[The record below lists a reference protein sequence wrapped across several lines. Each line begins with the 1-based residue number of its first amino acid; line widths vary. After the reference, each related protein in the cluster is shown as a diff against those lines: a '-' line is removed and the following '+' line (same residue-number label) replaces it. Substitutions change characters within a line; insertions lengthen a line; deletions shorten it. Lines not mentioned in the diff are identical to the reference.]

1 LPAARVPVPTLLDC
15 GLGKQARCVWP
26 GHDMRRSW
34 ADLDV
39 AAGTTVGLGCRC
51 SRYAADNPAAVT
63 LDHRF
68 RMSGAQRSGR
78 PEMFTWPSRHDELL
92 YWSCSRIALGIR
104 RRCRRSQT
112 ESTSARSSSARRRVI
127 ADARSWGSSILVR
140 FNHGCSWERPTLWRA
155 LIHASGVRGDRPLA
169 VSCHRAVGDCPVP
182 G

>member
-1 LPAARVPVPTLLDC
+1 MPAARVPVPPLLDC

-26 GHDMRRSW
+26 GHDMRRSR
-34 ADLDV
+34 ADLNV
-39 AAGTTVGLGCRC
+39 ATGTTVGLGCRC

-112 ESTSARSSSARRRVI
+112 EKRVCSLLLRSAARDCRRSQLGIEHISQIQSWMVVETATFLAC
-127 ADARSWGSSILVR
+127 ADARLWVQGCRPPCRILSPC
-140 FNHGCSWERPTLWRA
+140 GW
-155 LIHASGVRGDRPLA
+155 
-169 VSCHRAVGDCPVP
+169 
-182 G
+182 

>member
-1 LPAARVPVPTLLDC
+1 LPAARVPVPTLLYC

-26 GHDMRRSW
+26 GHNMRRSR

-127 ADARSWGSSILVR
+127 ADARSWGIEHISQIQSWMLVGTAHFLACADPRLGGPRGSSPCRILSPC
-140 FNHGCSWERPTLWRA
+140 GW
-155 LIHASGVRGDRPLA
+155 
-169 VSCHRAVGDCPVP
+169 
-182 G
+182 